1 MKKNKKLLVLVA
13 LFLAV
18 FAVGGTLAYLTDTT
32 TEKTNTFTFG
42 KVDIEII
49 EPKWDEH
56 LRADENYGKKIA
68 PGESF
73 EKDPTITVKEDSKDA
88 YVFMEVAV
96 PTGTVNGKPNTPLF
110 TYEVEN
116 GWEEVVGGG
125 STATGKI
132 TKVYAYGNATQMTKV
147 AAKGKAV
154 LFKKV
159 TAAKD
164 LKSSEMSALTGDQ
177 NIVVKGYAIQADGLG
192 DVKAPDE
199 VWGELKDNL

>member
-42 KVDIEII
+42 KVDIDIS
-49 EPKWDEH
+49 EPTWEGH
-56 LRADENYGKKIA
+56 LAADTNYGKKIA

-73 EKDPTITVKEDSKDA
+73 EKDPTITVKADSKDA
-88 YVFMEVAV
+88 YVFMEVTV
-96 PTGTVNGKPNTPLF
+96 PTGTVKGVENTPLF
-110 TYEVEN
+110 TYAIKDGWVEVE
-116 GWEEVVGGG
+116 GAG
-125 STATGKI
+125 SSAEGTI
-132 TKVYAYGNATQMTKV
+132 TKVYAYGNASQMTKV
-147 AAKGKAV
+147 AAEGEVV
-154 LFKKV
+154 LFNEV

-164 LKSSEMSALTGDQ
+164 LKSTEVSALTGDQ

-192 DVKAPDE
+192 DTKDPGA
-199 VWGELKDNL
+199 VWTELQNSK